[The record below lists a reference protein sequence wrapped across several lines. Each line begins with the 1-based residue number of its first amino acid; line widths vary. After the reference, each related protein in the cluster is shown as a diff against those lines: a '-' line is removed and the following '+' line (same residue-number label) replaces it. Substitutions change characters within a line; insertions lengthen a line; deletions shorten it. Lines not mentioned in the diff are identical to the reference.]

1 MILNIFLH
9 KNAIV
14 ILISF
19 LVMVLA
25 LLNSSMIA
33 ILNSSLIVF
42 ASIIYFISTYFF
54 IEKNKDFTDLT
65 WAVSFP
71 LVLYGAVFSVE
82 NLKITEAEKFSN
94 SVFYLGLYFFSIS
107 LLYRGAIL
115 FKCIILNKV
124 L

>member
-1 MILNIFLH
+1 
-9 KNAIV
+9 
-14 ILISF
+14 
-19 LVMVLA
+19 
-25 LLNSSMIA
+25 MIA